1 MKKFTLYVLSL
12 SLFCV
17 VPAFGQFDILKKIK
31 EKAKEATKPKVE
43 QPESGDAPDA
53 NKKNSSTTDTRMK
66 KPVNT
71 GVEMVFT
78 NEEYKNF
85 DEAKAHSVNR
95 VVDGDLLWLYI
106 KFRGTLADYVS
117 PTVVYN
123 DDDSDD
129 FLLFTEIGEAGTD
142 NMYKSDTLFFR
153 KQELNGSE
161 LKLNLAPGKPGQN
174 KSLPFFLDVAAGG
187 SYAVRNNEIRISN
200 SPDEPRIRA
209 DYLATA
215 AITCDVSR
223 GLTKYKKMKDDFET
237 ARYLG
242 VAEENKLPKPT
253 DFNDPALKASVIARL
268 KTVGITPVKFYFTRE
283 DWEIR
288 TVEPTVNRPGEKY
301 SKMYAAYTYK
311 KGAECLFGYA
321 DIQRNYSY
329 AMAAFSEPIIELN
342 KGFPILC
349 EKLK

>member
-1 MKKFTLYVLSL
+1 MKRFTLYVLVI

-17 VPAFGQFDILKKIK
+17 VPSFGQFDILKKVK
-31 EKAKEATKPKVE
+31 EKAREIAKPGDE
-43 QPESGDAPDA
+43 QSGDASDTD
-53 NKKNSSTTDTRMK
+53 KKNRSTGDVRGK
-66 KPVNT
+66 SPVNT
-71 GVEMVFT
+71 GVEMVLT
-78 NEEYKNF
+78 KEEYKNF

-117 PTVVYN
+117 PTVRDN
-123 DDDSDD
+123 DDPSDD
-129 FLLFTEIGEAGTD
+129 FLLFTEIGEAGT
-142 NMYKSDTLFFR
+142 NQAYKENTLFFG
-153 KQELNGSE
+153 KEDLNGSE
-161 LKLNLAPGKPGQN
+161 LKLNLAPGKAGQN
-174 KSLPFFLDVAAGG
+174 KSLPFFLDVVGGG
-187 SYAVRNNEIRISN
+187 SYGVWNNEIRISN
-200 SPDEPRIRA
+200 SPDEPRTRA

-223 GLTKYKKMKDDFET
+223 SLSKYKKMKDDFET

-242 VAEENKLPKPT
+242 VAEENKLPEPT
-253 DFNDPALKASVIARL
+253 AFNDPALKASVIARL
-268 KTVGITPVKFYFTRE
+268 KTVGITPIKFYFTKE

-288 TVEPTVNRPGEKY
+288 TVDPTVNRPGEKY